1 MRLRILSDLHLEFAP
16 FAAPAAD
23 ADLVILAGDIST
35 GLNGFKWAQTN
46 FPECP
51 VLYVLG
57 NHEFY
62 GQKLQKLT
70 EQLKEMAKGTNIQIL
85 DNDVFSLGD
94 VTFLGATLW
103 TDFALNGDPVASEVV
118 AQTGMNDYRRI
129 RTLPRYSRLKP
140 SETRRFHMESRRW
153 LEDQVFSRNGEKI
166 VIVTHHAP
174 SRQSIPPGFQENA
187 FNPSFASDMNP
198 FITESNVKLWIH
210 GHIHSHSDYAVG
222 NTRILANPRGYPG
235 ESKTGFDPLLV
246 VGV

>member
-1 MRLRILSDLHLEFAP
+1 LSDLHLEFAP
-16 FAAPAAD
+16 FEAPAAN
-23 ADLVILAGDIST
+23 ADVVILAGDIST
-35 GLNGFKWAQTN
+35 GLKGFKWAQAS
-46 FPECP
+46 FAECP

-70 EQLKEMAKGTNIQIL
+70 QQLKEMAKGTNIQIL

-140 SETRRFHMESRRW
+140 SETRHFHMESRRW
-153 LEDQVFSRNGEKI
+153 LEEQVFSRTGGKI
-166 VIVTHHAP
+166 VI
-174 SRQSIPPGFQENA
+174 
-187 FNPSFASDMNP
+187 
-198 FITESNVKLWIH
+198 
-210 GHIHSHSDYAVG
+210 
-222 NTRILANPRGYPG
+222 
-235 ESKTGFDPLLV
+235 
-246 VGV
+246 